1 MFVYM
6 RRINIGIIGTAQ
18 IAENRF
24 IPSIRGYKNA
34 NYYGIASR
42 TIENAERF
50 SKKNGGKVFDSYEAL
65 LKDEDIDCVYIPLPP
80 SLHFEWAKKALEYG
94 KHVLLEKP
102 FVLDKTQTRELVN
115 LAKQKNLA
123 LHENYMFTQH
133 KQLKRVENLLEERAA
148 GEVYYVCVRFCF
160 PRRAEGDFRYNK
172 ELGGGALND
181 CGGYTIKLV
190 TELFGE
196 NADLQNAQF
205 CMEKNIDISGNIS
218 FKSGKAAIQTFFG
231 MDNDYRCD
239 LEIIGSS
246 GTIYAPRIFTAPSNF
261 YAPVYLKKN
270 GKTVKFFKYKDNQFL
285 NSYKLF
291 EKAIT
296 NIEIR
301 ENLYKKIITQSQF
314 VDNARNYMEK

>member
-1 MFVYM
+1 M
-6 RRINIGIIGTAQ
+6 NIGIIGTAS
-18 IAENRF
+18 IAETRF
-24 IPSIRGYKNA
+24 IPAIKNYKNA
-34 NYYGIASR
+34 NYYGVASR
-42 TIENAERF
+42 TEERAKSF
-50 SKKNGGKVFDSYEAL
+50 SDKNGGKAFSSYEEL
-65 LKDEDIDCVYIPLPP
+65 LSDKNIDCVYIPLPP
-80 SLHFEWAKKALEYG
+80 ALHFEWAKKALEYG

-123 LHENYMFTQH
+123 LHENYMFSQH
-133 KQLKRVENLLEERAA
+133 KQLKRVENLLEERAV
-148 GEVYYVCVRFCF
+148 GEVYYVSVRFCF

-196 NADLQNAQF
+196 NVEMRDAHF
-205 CMEKNIDISGNIS
+205 CFENDIDISGNIS
-218 FKSGKAAIQTFFG
+218 FKFDKIAIQTFFG

-239 LEIIGSS
+239 LEIIGSC

-261 YAPVYLKKN
+261 YAPIYLKKN
-270 GKTVKFFKYKDNQFL
+270 NKTEKFYKYKDNQFL

-291 EKAIT
+291 ESAICNT
-296 NIEIR
+296 DVR
-301 ENLYKKIITQSQF
+301 EALYKKILIQTEF
-314 VDNARNYMEK
+314 VDKAREYMVK